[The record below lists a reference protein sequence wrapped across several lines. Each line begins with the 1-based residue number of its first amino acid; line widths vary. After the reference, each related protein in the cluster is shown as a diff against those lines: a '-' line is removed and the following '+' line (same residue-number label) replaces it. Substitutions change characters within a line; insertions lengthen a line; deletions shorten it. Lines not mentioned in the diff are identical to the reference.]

1 MIGCKDF
8 YSKWLVVVLNLL
20 LELLFFLPNIHS
32 LGCIQQ
38 YQPVFGKGSG
48 TLDLA
53 NEDVPN
59 ASNNTR

>member
-20 LELLFFLPNIHS
+20 LELFFLPNIHS

-38 YQPVFGKGSG
+38 YQYSVKGPVP
-48 TLDLA
+48 LI
-53 NEDVPN
+53 
-59 ASNNTR
+59 